1 MAMSAN
7 EVAYQKA
14 HIHDSKRVNIVASIS
29 ALTALAT
36 AAIFLRAYVRWT
48 TRLRFQ
54 ADDYT
59 IFAAAVRFN
68 QSLFRLDRDRET
80 VRSLALIC
88 YHLHRY
94 GSPSSFSRKHC
105 G

>member
-1 MAMSAN
+1 MAMSPD
-7 EVAYQKA
+7 EEAYQKA
-14 HIHDSKRVNIVASIS
+14 HIHDSKSAIMVASLS

-36 AAIFLRAYVRWT
+36 AAIILRAYVRWT
-48 TRLRFQ
+48 SRLKFQ

-59 IFAAAVRFN
+59 IFAAGVSFN

-80 VRSLALIC
+80 VLSLAHIC

-94 GSPSSFSRKHC
+94 GSPPSFSRKHC
-105 G
+105 E